1 MININPN
8 INFLDKNKYAL
19 ILSIILMSISI
30 ISLSTLG
37 LNLGIDFTKGTRLDF
52 ETNSNLNQIRAAID
66 KTQIKD
72 NYTIKKVENIDEASK
87 YKNVFSLASKIDF
100 NSKDITGFK
109 YNILLSEGISKSVSD
124 NLKNDA
130 LMKLR

>member
-52 ETNSNLNQIRAAID
+52 ETNSNINQVRD
-66 KTQIKD
+66 
-72 NYTIKKVENIDEASK
+72 Y
-87 YKNVFSLASKIDF
+87 
-100 NSKDITGFK
+100 
-109 YNILLSEGISKSVSD
+109 LSTR
-124 NLKNDA
+124 
-130 LMKLR
+130 LR

>member
-1 MININPN
+1 
-8 INFLDKNKYAL
+8 
-19 ILSIILMSISI
+19 MSISI

-72 NYTIKKVENIDEASK
+72 NYTIKKVENI
-87 YKNVFSLASKIDF
+87 
-100 NSKDITGFK
+100 TTMM
-109 YNILLSEGISKSVSD
+109 
-124 NLKNDA
+124 A
-130 LMKLR
+130 LTKKEC